1 MSYPIE
7 GADYW
12 IRFMILPPKI
22 FAFVYDN
29 RDGTYLI
36 FLDPRRD
43 FDHQID
49 DFDVL
54 GDEEGEDD
62 GVGDVEKGV
71 EEGGGQGNNGY
82 WQ

>member
-43 FDHQID
+43 FDYQID
-49 DFDVL
+49 DWEHEIWHIL
-54 GDEEGEDD
+54 HDD
-62 GVGDVEKGV
+62 FY
-71 EEGGGQGNNGY
+71 NGLPI
-82 WQ
+82 QRIEAA

>member
-12 IRFMILPPKI
+12 IRYKVLPPKI

-29 RDGTYLI
+29 GDGTYLI

-43 FDHQID
+43 FDHQLDDWEHEIWHIIHD
-49 DFDVL
+49 DFY
-54 GDEEGEDD
+54 
-62 GVGDVEKGV
+62 
-71 EEGGGQGNNGY
+71 NGLPI
-82 WQ
+82 QRIEAA

>member
-12 IRFMILPPKI
+12 IRYKVLPPKI

-29 RDGTYLI
+29 GDGTYLI

-43 FDHQID
+43 FDHQLDDWEHEIWHIIHD
-49 DFDVL
+49 DFHNGL
-54 GDEEGEDD
+54 SIKR
-62 GVGDVEKGV
+62 VE
-71 EEGGGQGNNGY
+71 NL
-82 WQ
+82 